1 MVRKTTESQ
10 DRTDVFSLTSVL
22 RLSIRE
28 EASYSSMFKGPDDF
42 NGTLRASRELLQA
55 LNKLANHQGEVS
67 ELELKEAYIRLLDN
81 ASNEYVENSQGQ
93 QAEEYRRRHDYIE
106 DIVTNI
112 WVYRVRA

>member
-1 MVRKTTESQ
+1 MTRKTTEPQ

-28 EASYSSMFKGPDDF
+28 EASYSSMF

-81 ASNEYVENSQGQ
+81 ASKEYVENSQGQ